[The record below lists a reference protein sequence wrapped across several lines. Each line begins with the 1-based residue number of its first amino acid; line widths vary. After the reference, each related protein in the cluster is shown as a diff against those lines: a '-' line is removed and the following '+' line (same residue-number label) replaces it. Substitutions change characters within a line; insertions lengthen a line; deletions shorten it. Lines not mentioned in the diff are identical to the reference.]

1 MVLKLDLN
9 DPHSE
14 QKLMTLGEYEINV
27 TEMPIDVFLFLN
39 ERSAERRAEGKF
51 LMGKDY
57 YDATL
62 MWLQSIKGKDTI
74 TTVWLDENLSG
85 NRLQQFVLTVIN
97 PLMNPAPLEF
107 TDPAAG
113 PAGGKSKAP
122 RK

>member
-1 MVLKLDLN
+1 MVLKLDLDN
-9 DPHSE
+9 PHTE
-14 QKLMTLGEYEINV
+14 QKVMTLGNTEFNI

-39 ERSAERRAEGKF
+39 ERSSERRAEGKF
-51 LMGKDY
+51 LMGSDY

-62 MWLQSIKGKDTI
+62 MWLQALKGKDTI
-74 TTVWLDENLSG
+74 TTAWLDENLSG

-113 PAGGKSKAP
+113 PVGGKSKAP
-122 RK
+122 KK